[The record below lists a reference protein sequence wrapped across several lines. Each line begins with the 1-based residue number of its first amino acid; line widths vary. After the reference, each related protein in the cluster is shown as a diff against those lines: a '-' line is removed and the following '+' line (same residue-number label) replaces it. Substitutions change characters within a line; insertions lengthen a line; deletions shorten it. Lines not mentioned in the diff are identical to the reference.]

1 MVSCIEF
8 KHKRFE
14 VKDCNNLLEP
24 ITNNCII
31 ICNNHKVMESLAK
44 EIVDTI
50 NGNAE
55 YNDYWCDEEDAGKA
69 RYDLNFGLQKVI
81 DINGQKITLALE
93 PAVIYKAKKIEDIWF
108 FDWSGLD
115 KEGFPPY
122 KESIYPLTIFK
133 GSHDKW
139 EEGLDAIYKM
149 ICNGRYGT
157 YDGKWITSGE
167 LL

>member
-1 MVSCIEF
+1 MAVKICQKTKQLWNMCKYVSFWGKSIYYYL
-8 KHKRFE
+8 KVWYNKT
-14 VKDCNNLLEP
+14 DCPVWVWYLKL
-24 ITNNCII
+24 IR
-31 ICNNHKVMESLAK
+31 
-44 EIVDTI
+44 
-50 NGNAE
+50 
-55 YNDYWCDEEDAGKA
+55 
-69 RYDLNFGLQKVI
+69 RYLQKVI

-108 FDWSGLD
+108 FDWSGSD